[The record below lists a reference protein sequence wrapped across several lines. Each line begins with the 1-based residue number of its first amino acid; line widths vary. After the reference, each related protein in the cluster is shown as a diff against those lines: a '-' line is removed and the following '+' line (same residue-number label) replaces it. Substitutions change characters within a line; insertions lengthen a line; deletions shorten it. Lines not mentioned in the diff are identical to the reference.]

1 MQAAKEAKI
10 AQLISTAQSRADQEI
25 TRRINALNALS
36 TRINNMVKVSASD
49 KSSLSTEIQ
58 TQVTAMNTLQAQ
70 IASDAA
76 ADSTSSLKTDIQSIT
91 KAYRIFALV
100 VPQGAIEAA
109 ADRVLDVAGMLTT
122 LSAQL
127 QTRITDAQNAGNN
140 VSAETTAIADMNAKI
155 ADANT
160 QANAAT
166 TEIAS
171 LQPDNGDQTIAAS
184 NTATLKDARSKIQA
198 AQQDLTT
205 ARKDAGA
212 IAKALFALKNPG
224 VATTTTSVGGSAR
237 IRVKQ
242 SVKRD
247 NNGKSV
253 LAAHSSKPFVVVIY
267 ANATGH
273 LDHLD
278 GSMSVIVAERI
289 DTDQKTSGK
298 QALAIRYDG
307 LALVYPAGRPVW
319 EPSLP
324 VL

>member
-1 MQAAKEAKI
+1 MF
-10 AQLISTAQSRADQEI
+10 RADFKLDSQLSE
-25 TRRINALNALS
+25 TVDRRFS
-36 TRINNMVKVSASD
+36 YR
-49 KSSLSTEIQ
+49 
-58 TQVTAMNTLQAQ
+58 
-70 IASDAA
+70 
-76 ADSTSSLKTDIQSIT
+76 QS
-91 KAYRIFALV
+91 YRVI
-100 VPQGAIEAA
+100 
-109 ADRVLDVAGMLTT
+109 
-122 LSAQL
+122 
-127 QTRITDAQNAGNN
+127 
-140 VSAETTAIADMNAKI
+140 
-155 ADANT
+155 
-160 QANAAT
+160 
-166 TEIAS
+166 
-171 LQPDNGDQTIAAS
+171 
-184 NTATLKDARSKIQA
+184 
-198 AQQDLTT
+198 
-205 ARKDAGA
+205 
-212 IAKALFALKNPG
+212 
-224 VATTTTSVGGSAR
+224 GSAR